1 MKKLISCFVLC
12 FCMLFVGVMPVM
24 AATST
29 HNVNMAENTT
39 KQIFRGYKS
48 VNWSSSNSSVAVVDI
63 STGRIKARNFGKSTV
78 VVNRNGVKTVYR
90 VQVYKK
96 VATKTTTVGA
106 DIKMPNYGTVTSAV
120 ASKQGIIQLNKS
132 TKVITGVKKG
142 NVALTVKYS
151 NGKEVKMHI
160 VVKPR
165 LKIKRIDLY
174 ELGKNS
180 SIGDLLVTSGR
191 RCNVDLKQ
199 GSQVRYYARVL
210 PFSSDI
216 KKIKFKKVNVSGY
229 NGNVVLS
236 VSKKGSS
243 KGIVTVKAKTSGK
256 CRIEVSGDGSTATSI
271 IIDFNVKSSSTVSNK
286 AIKVTKLS
294 YKGYRRVALD
304 KAMGTPIRVTSTD
317 SNLVKYVKSMKG
329 WVSVTPY
336 LECTGSF
343 GISKIVTVDVEYAS
357 AIHRYI
363 INSNCTSNYVNVPAV
378 CFQDYAFK
386 GDTVTYKNTNGG
398 KCLQYAVSDPSALDV
413 SVDTKGNLTFK
424 CKKAGKVTVSVQYE
438 YVYITRIIQIQ

>member
-1 MKKLISCFVLC
+1 MKKLVSCIVLC
-12 FCMLFVGVMPVM
+12 FCMLFVSIMPAM

-29 HNVNMAENTT
+29 HNVNMAENTA

-96 VATKTTTVGA
+96 VANKTTTVGA

-120 ASKQGIIQLNKS
+120 ASKQGIVQLNKS

-142 NVALTVKYS
+142 NVDLTIKYS

-174 ELGKNS
+174 ELGKDS

-191 RCNVDLKQ
+191 RCNVNLKQ
-199 GSQVRYYARVL
+199 GSQVRYYVRVL
-210 PFSSDI
+210 PSSSDI
-216 KKIKFKKVNVSGY
+216 KKLKFKKVNVSGY
-229 NGNVVLS
+229 DGNVVLS
-236 VSKKGSS
+236 VSKKGTS
-243 KGIVTVKAKTSGK
+243 KGIVTVKAKTPGK
-256 CRIEVSGDGSTATSI
+256 CRIEVSGDGSNATS
-271 IIDFNVKSSSTVSNK
+271 IIDFNVRSSSTVSNK

-317 SNLVKYVKSMKG
+317 SNLVKYVKPMKG

-343 GISKIVTVDVEYAS
+343 GTSKTVTVDVEYAS

-363 INSNCTSNYVNVPAV
+363 IDSKYTSSYVNVPAV

-386 GDTVTYKNTNGG
+386 GDIVTYKNTNGG

-424 CKKAGKVTVSVQYE
+424 CKKAGKVTVSAQYE
-438 YVYITRIIQIQ
+438 YAYITRVIQIQ